1 MDDNSFIGP
10 TKGMQK
16 VMTKSESAYFQAK
29 EAIFGSDEYK
39 NCMIDLIP
47 WQQRIG
53 ANAMILQKS
62 SPYEPFMKQVILDL
76 YSSGILKQLQQKW
89 SITDL
94 NCVMAD
100 NKPISPQKVFV
111 CFIWV
116 LCGMVT
122 ALITLVFERQLVKL
136 WNDSRHTDE
145 SCMKNKID
153 SFVDDVFI
161 RKSCSDEELI
171 QMIAEA
177 FKAKCNER
185 LNKVISN

>member
-1 MDDNSFIGP
+1 
-10 TKGMQK
+10 
-16 VMTKSESAYFQAK
+16 
-29 EAIFGSDEYK
+29 
-39 NCMIDLIP
+39 
-47 WQQRIG
+47 
-53 ANAMILQKS
+53 
-62 SPYEPFMKQVILDL
+62 MKQVIIEL

-89 SITDL
+89 SITDR
-94 NCVMAD
+94 NCEMAD

>member
-16 VMTKSESAYFQAK
+16 VMTKSESAYVQAK

-89 SITDL
+89 SITDR
-94 NCVMAD
+94 NCEMAD

-111 CFIWV
+111 CFIWI

-122 ALITLVFERQLVKL
+122 SLITLIVERQLVKF
-136 WNDSRHTDE
+136 WKNSNPTDKT
-145 SCMKNKID
+145 CMKNKIE

-177 FKAKCNER
+177 CKDKCNER
-185 LNKVISN
+185 LN